1 MPETPHRATGRNR
14 LFEFS
19 IGRPCCRIAGRD
31 IPVRNTLRLGSAADV
46 QRRRAPVGGE
56 NAEHLKMA
64 ACLIFNGLLKIIF
77 KLSGENARTQ
87 GKRPFSDV
95 HRHFHG
101 DAGSP
106 TVERSTKGVHRACAP
121 ALPG

>member
-46 QRRRAPVGGE
+46 QRRRAPAGGK
-56 NAEHLKMA
+56 NAENLKMA
-64 ACLIFNGLLKIIF
+64 ACLIFNAAA
-77 KLSGENARTQ
+77 EN
-87 GKRPFSDV
+87 
-95 HRHFHG
+95 HFQAVG
-101 DAGSP
+101 
-106 TVERSTKGVHRACAP
+106 
-121 ALPG
+121 